1 MSPRDAMPT
10 GGTGSGR
17 SSRGAAPGTAGR
29 RPGAVQGGASRPVVP
44 ATGGPRTEATTTGH
58 ADGTPSAGLRA
69 GGSRDAPDVGRREGG
84 VTTGRPRGASVPGG
98 EDRAPEAGLRAG
110 GATVGGASDEP
121 EPGGEDCAP
130 GAALRAGGATTGRA
144 SDEPAPGGGSRTA
157 PLGHRGGEPGRE
169 RGGRTGREGPGRPV
183 VLVLRA
189 LGLGDLLTAVP
200 ALRALRRAL
209 AGHELVLAGPPELEG
224 VARATGCVDRLLPA
238 AGPGRAVPDAL
249 PAEARRPD
257 LAVNLH
263 GGGPASHRLLAS
275 LAPRRLWAFHHPELP
290 GLEGPPWDPYAHE
303 RHRWCALT
311 AWYGCPADPDDVRIT
326 PPGTASPAPGAV
338 VLHPGAQAPAR
349 RWPVARFAA
358 VAAALHR
365 AGLPVVVTAGPGEGH
380 LATAVAARAGLP
392 PAAVLGVPRPL
403 AFDALCGLVAHARC
417 VVVGDTGLAHVAT
430 ALGTPSVVLFG
441 PVAPSLWGP
450 PDNGLHRVL
459 WRPSRGDDTARPG
472 DPHAGR
478 PDPRLLRI
486 TPGDVLEAVHTLLPA
501 TAGAGS

>member
-1 MSPRDAMPT
+1 MNPRTTPP
-10 GGTGSGR
+10 GGTGSGHF
-17 SSRGAAPGTAGR
+17 AQEPATGTADR
-29 RPGAVQGGASRPVVP
+29 HPGPDQVGASRPVMAAP
-44 ATGGPRTEATTTGH
+44 GTEATTTGP
-58 ADGTPSAGLRA
+58 AGRARGRSALAGEDRAPNTGLRA
-69 GGSRDAPDVGRREGG
+69 GGTR
-84 VTTGRPRGASVPGG
+84 
-98 EDRAPEAGLRAG
+98 
-110 GATVGGASDEP
+110 
-121 EPGGEDCAP
+121 
-130 GAALRAGGATTGRA
+130 TGRA
-144 SDEPAPGGGSRTA
+144 GDEPDPDAGSRTA
-157 PLGHRGGEPGRE
+157 SVGHRGGEPARA
-169 RGGRTGREGPGRPV
+169 RGGRAVREGPGRPV

-209 AGHELVLAGPPELEG
+209 AGHELVLAAPPELEG

-263 GGGPASHRLLAS
+263 GSGPASHRLLAS

-358 VAAALHR
+358 VAAALRR
-365 AGLPVVVTAGPGEGH
+365 AGLPVVVTAGPGEGP
-380 LATAVAARAGLP
+380 LATAVAAQAGLP

-459 WRPSRGDDTARPG
+459 WRPSRGDDTARSG

-486 TPGDVLEAVHTLLPA
+486 TPGDVLDAVHALLPA

>member
-1 MSPRDAMPT
+1 MTRPDRSLS
-10 GGTGSGR
+10 GTDPGR
-17 SSRGAAPGTAGR
+17 TAPAPAAGPAS
-29 RPGAVQGGASRPVVP
+29 GGASASVAAGRVP
-44 ATGGPRTEATTTGH
+44 GEPARGDDGRAPDTGH
-58 ADGTPSAGLRA
+58 RADGPAARRLPGEPARA
-69 GGSRDAPDVGRREGG
+69 GVHPAAG
-84 VTTGRPRGASVPGG
+84 TGH
-98 EDRAPEAGLRAG
+98 RA
-110 GATVGGASDEP
+110 
-121 EPGGEDCAP
+121 
-130 GAALRAGGATTGRA
+130 AA
-144 SDEPAPGGGSRTA
+144 PAPGGGSRTTPA
-157 PLGHRGGEPGRE
+157 SHRAGEPAGTPPE
-169 RGGRTGREGPGRPV
+169 EPGRPV

-209 AGHELVLAGPPELEG
+209 PGHELVLAAPPELEG

-238 AGPGRAVPDAL
+238 AGPGRAVPEAL
-249 PAEARRPD
+249 PTEARHPD

-263 GGGPASHRLLAS
+263 GSGPASHRLLAS
-275 LAPRRLWAFHHPELP
+275 LAPRRLWAFRHPEFP
-290 GLEGPPWDPYAHE
+290 GVDGPPWDPSAHE

-311 AWYGCPADPDDVRIT
+311 AWYGCPADPDDVTID
-326 PPGTASPAPGAV
+326 PPGTASPAPGVV

-365 AGLPVVVTAGPGEGH
+365 AGLPVVVTAGPGEDR
-380 LATAVAARAGLP
+380 LATAVAAQAGLP

-403 AFDALCGLVAHARC
+403 AFDALCGLVAQARC

-450 PDNGLHRVL
+450 PDHGLHRVL
-459 WRPSRGDDTARPG
+459 WHPSRGDDTTRPG

-486 TPGDVLEAVHTLLPA
+486 TPGEVLDAVHALLPA